1 MEYSAYQ
8 LLWLFLCYAFLG
20 WLCETALAAARKRR
34 LLNRG
39 FLNVPFSPV
48 YGLGG
53 VLFAIFLSELRD
65 DPFFLFLGGMILATA
80 LELFTGILL
89 EKLTGQKWWDYSGR
103 RFQFEGHISLTYSV
117 IWGLA
122 AVFNLFVGNRL
133 ILALVGLIPVA
144 VGRIILLV
152 VYIVLGLDVL
162 TSLAALF
169 QWKLSL
175 PDTRQLS
182 RFLRA
187 LTQRLDNAVTRYIQR
202 RVVRAYPNLDPA
214 RGKARAK
221 KKATVFAQGCCFY
234 KLACLFFLGAF
245 LGDIIETIF
254 CRLTAGVWMS
264 RSSVVWGPFSIVWG
278 LALAAATLLLHKYR
292 TRSASFFF
300 VAGTLLGGLGAVLL
314 TALLY
319 KYRRKSDGYLFFVGT
334 VAGGAYEYFCS
345 VFTELVFGTVFWD
358 YSKIPFNLGGRI
370 NLLYCFF
377 WGIAAVIWLKVI
389 YPVLSGWI
397 EKLPIRAG
405 KSLTWVLILFM
416 LVNVILSALA
426 MGRFVQR
433 QGNPAPADN
442 ALGRFLD
449 ERFPDERMERIYPNI
464 VFVE

>member
-20 WLCETALAAARKRR
+20 WLCETALAAVRKRR

-53 VLFAIFLSELRD
+53 VLFAIFLPELRD

-122 AVFNLFVGNRL
+122 AVFNLFVGNGL
-133 ILALVGLIPVA
+133 ILTLVGLIPVA

-187 LTQRLDNAVTRYIQR
+187 LTQRLDNAVTRSIQR

-214 RGKARAK
+214 RGKAREK
-221 KKATVFAQGCCFY
+221 EKATVFAQGCCFY

-278 LALAAATLLLHKYR
+278 L
-292 TRSASFFF
+292 
-300 VAGTLLGGLGAVLL
+300 GAVLL

-319 KYRRKSDGYLFFVGT
+319 KYRHKSDGYLFFVGT

-358 YSKIPFNLGGRI
+358 YSHIPFNLGGRI

-377 WGIAAVIWLKVI
+377 WGIAAVVWLKVI

-405 KSLTWVLILFM
+405 KILTWVLILFM

-449 ERFPDERMERIYPNI
+449 ERFPDQRMERIYPNI

>member
-1 MEYSAYQ
+1 MEYSIDQ

-20 WLCETALAAARKRR
+20 WLSETALAAARKGR

-39 FLNVPFSPV
+39 FLNTPFSPV

-53 VLFAIFLSELRD
+53 VLFALFLPELRD

-89 EKLTGQKWWDYSGR
+89 EKLTGQKWWDYSQR
-103 RFQFEGHISLTYSV
+103 RFQFEGHINLTYSV
-117 IWGLA
+117 IWGLCA
-122 AVFNLFVGNRL
+122 LFCLFVGNKL
-133 ILALVGLIPVA
+133 ILTLVGLIPAA
-144 VGRIILLV
+144 VGRLILLGNYV
-152 VYIVLGLDVL
+152 VLGLDIV
-162 TSLAALF
+162 TSLTALF
-169 QWKLSL
+169 QWQLSL
-175 PDTRQLS
+175 PDTRELS
-182 RFLRA
+182 RFLSK
-187 LTQRLDNAVTRYIQR
+187 LTQTLDNAVTRYVQC
-202 RVVRAYPNLDPA
+202 RVTRAYPNLDPTKG
-214 RGKARAK
+214 RARAK
-221 KKATVFAQGCCFY
+221 AAPTVFAQGCCFY

-254 CRLTAGVWMS
+254 CRVTAGVWMS

-278 LALAAATLLLHKYR
+278 L
-292 TRSASFFF
+292 
-300 VAGTLLGGLGAVLL
+300 GAVLL

-319 KYRRKSDGYLFFVGT
+319 KYRHKSDGYIFFVGT

-377 WGIAAVIWLKVI
+377 WGIAAVVWLKLV

-397 EKLPIRAG
+397 EKLPIRTG
-405 KSLTWVLILFM
+405 KLLTWAMILFM
-416 LVNVILSALA
+416 LFNITLSALA

-433 QGNPAPADN
+433 QNNPAPASS
-442 ALGRFLD
+442 ALSRFLD
-449 ERFPDERMERIYPNI
+449 DRFPDERMERIYPNI
-464 VFVE
+464 LFVE

>member
-1 MEYSAYQ
+1 MEYSIYQ

-20 WLCETALAAARKRR
+20 WLSETALAAARKGR

-39 FLNVPFSPV
+39 FLNTPFSPV

-53 VLFAIFLSELRD
+53 VLFALFLPELRD

-89 EKLTGQKWWDYSGR
+89 EKLTGQKWWDYSQR
-103 RFQFEGHISLTYSV
+103 RFQFEGHINLTYSV
-117 IWGLA
+117 IWGLCA
-122 AVFNLFVGNRL
+122 LFCLFVGNRL
-133 ILALVGLIPVA
+133 ILALVGLIPYA
-144 VGRIILLV
+144 VGRFILLGIYV
-152 VYIVLGLDVL
+152 VLGLDIL

-175 PDTRQLS
+175 PDTRELS
-182 RFLRA
+182 RFLSR
-187 LTQRLDNAVTRYIQR
+187 LTQTLDNAVTRYVQR
-202 RVVRAYPNLDPA
+202 RVTRAYPNLDPTKGPA
-214 RGKARAK
+214 RTKASP
-221 KKATVFAQGCCFY
+221 TVFAQGCCFY

-254 CRLTAGVWMS
+254 CRVTAGVWMS

-278 LALAAATLLLHKYR
+278 L
-292 TRSASFFF
+292 
-300 VAGTLLGGLGAVLL
+300 GAVLL

-319 KYRRKSDGYLFFVGT
+319 KYRHKSDGYIFFVGT

-377 WGIAAVIWLKVI
+377 WGIAAVVWLKLV
-389 YPVLSGWI
+389 YPVLSRWI
-397 EKLPIRAG
+397 EKLPIRTG
-405 KSLTWVLILFM
+405 KLLTWALILFM

-433 QGNPAPADN
+433 QGNPAPANN
-442 ALGRFLD
+442 AVSRFLD

-464 VFVE
+464 LFVE